1 MKEDR
6 KFNIRFSSGLTN
18 PWDFDLRGAGHLYVQ
33 PGKEYFLENCPKS
46 LLDVVISYV
55 GAMNVTYQLTD
66 NKKGCFQTIN
76 CINYDIN
83 DPRSL
88 LGRLRTNRIEESEPE
103 VVTEP
108 EVVEEVTEPE
118 VTEES
123 VVEEVTEPEVV
134 EEATEP
140 EVVEEA
146 TEEVVEEV
154 PEDIV
159 EDATPEVSKEEIE
172 GMSKPQLEELA
183 ESLGIESG
191 QTKTKKKLKAEII
204 EKLGL

>member
-123 VVEEVTEPEVV
+123 VVEES
-134 EEATEP
+134 TEP